1 MMLTLQSMVLATLI
15 AKVWAGTFLCDNR
28 HPLFLD
34 DIVLD
39 SQAPQG
45 VGTVILTRLDG
56 DSGKIVSDSQQ
67 RIEFRNELKVKL
79 WVYDGNKKGEFVEFS
94 PNGVAQLQLIKEQ
107 RLWVATMERPFKM
120 LIPLYKE
127 MTEHLLIAL
136 NEDRFILQEPTL
148 KFKEHQE
155 AMAHLNK
162 KGLIN
167 SQPKMGRNWEY
178 PPQKNPSDVRPIT
191 VIRDWD
197 KKLIKEVQY
206 SGKLWW
212 IIHPHFISTSEDS
225 TGIPF
230 HITRGGIPWRSDGRI
245 IKNIQAK
252 AKPSIMVHVGD
263 FSSVLTSIGAG
274 EESSI
279 LFNKPGNWAVI
290 TLFDQAAPLTNDVYK
305 LLTSW
310 NNDQMKNIKWEEA
323 EAKEEIPLSWKES
336 IQHSCNMLFEQEG
349 SGYELTG
356 KLKID

>member
-1 MMLTLQSMVLATLI
+1 MVLATLI

-67 RIEFRNELKVKL
+67 RIEFRNELK
-79 WVYDGNKKGEFVEFS
+79 
-94 PNGVAQLQLIKEQ
+94 
-107 RLWVATMERPFKM
+107 
-120 LIPLYKE
+120 
-127 MTEHLLIAL
+127 
-136 NEDRFILQEPTL
+136 EPTL

-336 IQHSCNMLFEQEG
+336 IQHSCNILFEQEG
-349 SGYELTG
+349 TGYELTE